1 MACHLLG
8 DKPLSIYWVLTI
20 MMKAPVIFIPHGGGP
35 MPLLGEPNH
44 LPLVNFLQNLAVSLT
59 KPKAIIIISAHWE
72 TDLATV
78 TSGAKPDL
86 IYDYSGFPKES
97 YEIKY
102 PVAGHT
108 ELAHK
113 VEALIQASGMKAKTD
128 FHRGLDHG
136 VFVPLKLMYPNADV
150 SVVQLSLLNSL
161 DAKKHIELGKSL
173 GQLCDDGIM
182 IIGSGFSFHNMNAFM
197 KNDSNNQS
205 RSLEFDTWLNQILL
219 SDELSFKQKQDAL
232 THWEQGPQA
241 RFCHPREEHL
251 LPLHVCFGAATAANL
266 TARNVFDER
275 LLGV

>member
-1 MACHLLG
+1 
-8 DKPLSIYWVLTI
+8 
-20 MMKAPVIFIPHGGGP
+20 MKAPVIFIPHGGGP

-44 LPLVNFLQNLAVSLT
+44 LPLVNFLQNLAASLT
-59 KPKAIIIISAHWE
+59 KPKAILIISAHWE
-72 TDLATV
+72 ADLATV

-86 IYDYSGFPKES
+86 IYDYSGFSKKS
-97 YEIKY
+97 YEIQY

-113 VEALIQASGMKAKTD
+113 VQQLIQASGMKAKTD
-128 FHRGLDHG
+128 SHRGFDHG

-150 SVVQLSLLNSL
+150 PVVQLSLLNSL
-161 DAKKHIELGKSL
+161 DAKKHIELGKTL
-173 GQLCDDGIM
+173 GQLSDEGIM

-205 RSLEFDTWLNQILL
+205 RSLEFDHWLNQILL
-219 SDELSFKQKQDAL
+219 SGDLSFKQKQEAL
-232 THWEQGPQA
+232 AHWEQAPQA

-251 LPLHVCFGAATAANL
+251 LPLHVCFGAAMAANL

-275 LLGV
+275 LLGVKTSAFLWK